1 MYKVKNIAILTGGD
15 SAEYD
20 ISILSA
26 NTVLKHLNPELFNV
40 YIIHLK
46 NNKFSAIIKEV
57 KIDVNKSNF
66 TIEVENKNISF
77 DAIFMALH
85 GSPAENGLIQ
95 PYFDNLNIPYT
106 SCNAK
111 ISPLTFDKYECNKKL
126 KELGFLCAESFLYKK
141 GDNIIEQEIIDHVKL
156 PCFVKP
162 NGAGSSFGISKVK
175 KKEGLTEAINNALQH
190 DNKVLIEQFIN
201 GTEISCG
208 VYNNESNIQAL
219 PITEIVTE
227 NEFFDYQAKY
237 EGKSQEITPARI
249 SEKLTIIIQKLTSNI
264 YKTMELSG
272 ICRIDYIIMNEKPY
286 IIEIN
291 TIPGLTEESIIPQ
304 QVRFANLRLSKIFE
318 NCLADTKE

>member
-1 MYKVKNIAILTGGD
+1 MKNIAILTGGD

-26 NTVLKHLNPELFNV
+26 NTVLQHLNPELFKG

-46 NNKFSAIIKEV
+46 DDKFTVLIKKIKIEV
-57 KIDVNKSNF
+57 DKSNF
-66 TIEVENKNISF
+66 TFEVENKRISF

-111 ISPLTFDKYECNKKL
+111 VSALTFNKYECNKKL
-126 KELGFLCAESFLYKK
+126 KELGFNCATSFLYKK
-141 GDNIIEQEIIDHVKL
+141 ENNIDEQEIIDRVKL

-175 KKEGLTEAINNALQH
+175 KKEDLTKAINSALQH
-190 DNKVLIEQFIN
+190 DNKVLIEQFID
-201 GTEISCG
+201 GIEISCG
-208 VYNNESNIQAL
+208 VYANQNDILAL

-249 SEKLTIIIQKLTSNI
+249 SKKLTIEVQKLTTDI
-264 YKTMELSG
+264 YKAMELSG

-286 IIEIN
+286 ILEIN
-291 TIPGLTEESIIPQ
+291 TIPGFTEESIIPQ
-304 QVRFANLRLSKIFE
+304 QVKSANLKLSVIFE
-318 NCLADTKE
+318 SCLVDNKE

>member
-1 MYKVKNIAILTGGD
+1 MKNIAILTGGD

-26 NTVLKHLNPELFNV
+26 NTVLQHLNPELFKG

-46 NNKFSAIIKEV
+46 NDKFTVLIKEI
-57 KIDVNKSNF
+57 KIEVDKSNF
-66 TIEVENKNISF
+66 TFEVENKHISF

-106 SCNAK
+106 SSNAK
-111 ISPLTFDKYECNKKL
+111 VSALTFNKYECNKKL
-126 KELGFLCAESFLYKK
+126 KELGFNCATSFLYKK
-141 GDNIIEQEIIDHVKL
+141 ENNIVEQEIINRVKL

-175 KKEGLTEAINNALQH
+175 KKEDLTKAIDSALQH
-190 DNKVLIEQFIN
+190 DNKVLIEQFID
-201 GTEISCG
+201 GIEISCG
-208 VYNNESNIQAL
+208 VYTNQNNIQAL

-249 SEKLTIIIQKLTSNI
+249 SKKLTIEVQKLTTDI
-264 YKTMELSG
+264 YKAMELSG

-291 TIPGLTEESIIPQ
+291 TIPGFTEESIIPQ
-304 QVRFANLRLSKIFE
+304 QVKSANLKLSVIFE
-318 NCLADTKE
+318 SCLVDSKE

>member
-1 MYKVKNIAILTGGD
+1 MKNIAILTGGD

-26 NTVLKHLNPELFNV
+26 NTVLQHLNPELFKG

-46 NNKFSAIIKEV
+46 NDKFTAFIKEI
-57 KIDVNKSNF
+57 KIDVDKSNF
-66 TIEVENKNISF
+66 TFEVENKRISF

-106 SCNAK
+106 SSNAK
-111 ISPLTFDKYECNKKL
+111 VSALTFNKYECNKKL
-126 KELGFLCAESFLYKK
+126 KELGFNCATSFLYKK
-141 GDNIIEQEIIDHVKL
+141 ENNIVEQEIINRVKL

-175 KKEGLTEAINNALQH
+175 KKEDLTKAINSALQH
-190 DNKVLIEQFIN
+190 DNKVLIEQFID
-201 GTEISCG
+201 GIEISCG
-208 VYNNESNIQAL
+208 VYTNKNNTQAL

-249 SEKLTIIIQKLTSNI
+249 SKKLTIEVQKLTTDI
-264 YKTMELSG
+264 YKAMELSG

-291 TIPGLTEESIIPQ
+291 TIPGFTEESIIPQ
-304 QVRFANLRLSKIFE
+304 QVKSANLKLSVIFE
-318 NCLADTKE
+318 SCLVDSKE

>member
-1 MYKVKNIAILTGGD
+1 MKNIAILTGGD

-26 NTVLKHLNPELFNV
+26 NTVLQHLNPELFKG

-46 NNKFSAIIKEV
+46 NDKFTAFIKEI
-57 KIDVNKSNF
+57 KIDVDKSNF
-66 TIEVENKNISF
+66 TFEVENKRISF

-95 PYFDNLNIPYT
+95 PYFDNLNIPYS

-111 ISPLTFDKYECNKKL
+111 VSALTFNKYECNKKL
-126 KELGFLCAESFLYKK
+126 KELGFNCATSFLYKK
-141 GDNIIEQEIIDHVKL
+141 ENNIVEQEIIDRVKL

-175 KKEGLTEAINNALQH
+175 KKEDLTKAINSALQH
-190 DNKVLIEQFIN
+190 DNKVLIEQFID
-201 GTEISCG
+201 GIEISCG
-208 VYNNESNIQAL
+208 VYTNKNNTQAL

-249 SEKLTIIIQKLTSNI
+249 SKKLTIEVQKLTTDI
-264 YKTMELSG
+264 YKAMELSG

-291 TIPGLTEESIIPQ
+291 TIPGFTEESIIPQ
-304 QVRFANLRLSKIFE
+304 QVKSANLKLSVIFE
-318 NCLADTKE
+318 SCLVDSKE

>member
-1 MYKVKNIAILTGGD
+1 
-15 SAEYD
+15 
-20 ISILSA
+20 
-26 NTVLKHLNPELFNV
+26 
-40 YIIHLK
+40 
-46 NNKFSAIIKEV
+46 
-57 KIDVNKSNF
+57 
-66 TIEVENKNISF
+66 
-77 DAIFMALH
+77 MALH

-111 ISPLTFDKYECNKKL
+111 ISALTFNKYECNKKL
-126 KELGFLCAESFLYKK
+126 KELGFNCAESYLHTK
-141 GDNIIEQEIIDHVKL
+141 GDKVIEKKIIDIVKL

-162 NGAGSSFGISKVK
+162 NEAGSSFGISKVK
-175 KKEGLTEAINNALQH
+175 KKEDLKKAINSALNY
-190 DNKVLIEQFIN
+190 DNKVLIEQFLD

-208 VYNNESNIQAL
+208 VYNKNNVQAL

-249 SEKLTIIIQKLTSNI
+249 SKELTIEIQKLTTDI
-264 YKTMELSG
+264 YKAMKLSG
-272 ICRIDYIIMNEKPY
+272 ICRIDYIIVNEKPY

-304 QVRFANLRLSKIFE
+304 QVKSANLKLSVIFE
-318 NCLADTKE
+318 SCLVNSKE

>member
-1 MYKVKNIAILTGGD
+1 MKNIAILTGGD

-26 NTVLKHLNPELFNV
+26 NTVLKHLNPELFKA

-46 NNKFSAIIKEV
+46 NDKFTVLIKEI
-57 KIDVNKSNF
+57 KIDVDKSNF
-66 TIEVENKNISF
+66 TFEVENKHISF

-106 SCNAK
+106 SSNAK
-111 ISPLTFDKYECNKKL
+111 VSALTFNKYECNKKL
-126 KELGFLCAESFLYKK
+126 KELGFSCASSFLYKK
-141 GDNIIEQEIIDHVKL
+141 GNNIIEQEIIDRVKL

-162 NGAGSSFGISKVK
+162 NGAGSSFGITKVK
-175 KKEGLTEAINNALQH
+175 KKEDLTTAINSALQH
-190 DNKVLIEQFIN
+190 DNKVLIEQFID
-201 GTEISCG
+201 GIEISCG
-208 VYNNESNIQAL
+208 VYSIKNKIQAL

-249 SEKLTIIIQKLTSNI
+249 SKKQTIEVQKLTADI
-264 YKTMELSG
+264 YKAMELSG
-272 ICRIDYIIMNEKPY
+272 ICRIDYIIMNEKAY

-291 TIPGLTEESIIPQ
+291 TIPGFTEKSIIPEQ
-304 QVRFANLRLSKIFE
+304 IKSANLKLSVIFKS
-318 NCLADTKE
+318 CLVNSKK

>member
-1 MYKVKNIAILTGGD
+1 MKNIAILTGGD

-26 NTVLKHLNPELFNV
+26 NTVLQHLNPELFKG

-46 NNKFSAIIKEV
+46 NDKFTILIKEIE
-57 KIDVNKSNF
+57 IDVDKSNF
-66 TIEVENKNISF
+66 TFEVENKHISF

-111 ISPLTFDKYECNKKL
+111 VSALTFDKYECNKKL
-126 KELGFLCAESFLYKK
+126 KELGFDCATSFLYKK
-141 GDNIIEQEIIDHVKL
+141 EKNIIEQEIIDIVKL

-162 NGAGSSFGISKVK
+162 NGSGSSFGISKVK
-175 KKEGLTEAINNALQH
+175 KKEDLTKAINSALQH
-190 DNKVLIEQFIN
+190 DNKVLIEQFID

-208 VYNNESNIQAL
+208 VYTNKNNTRAL

-249 SEKLTIIIQKLTSNI
+249 SEKLTIEVQKLTTDI
-264 YKTMELSG
+264 YKAMELSG

-291 TIPGLTEESIIPQ
+291 TIPGFTEESIIPQ
-304 QVRFANLRLSKIFE
+304 QIKSANLKLSVIFE
-318 NCLADTKE
+318 SCLVDSKE

>member
-1 MYKVKNIAILTGGD
+1 MKNIAILTGGD

-20 ISILSA
+20 ISMLSA
-26 NTVLKHLNPELFNV
+26 NTVLQHLNPELFNGF
-40 YIIHLK
+40 IIHLK
-46 NNKFSAIIKEV
+46 NDKFTVLINEIKFNV
-57 KIDVNKSNF
+57 DKSNF
-66 TIEVENKNISF
+66 TFEVENKRISF

-111 ISPLTFDKYECNKKL
+111 VSALTFNKYECNKKL
-126 KELGFLCAESFLYKK
+126 KELGFSCAASFLYKK
-141 GDNIIEQEIIDHVKL
+141 GDNIIEQEIIDRVKL

-175 KKEGLTEAINNALQH
+175 KKEDLSKAINNALKH
-190 DNKVLIEQFIN
+190 DNKVLIEQFID
-201 GTEISCG
+201 GIEISCG
-208 VYNNESNIQAL
+208 VYTNKNNIHAL
-219 PITEIVTE
+219 PITEIVSE

-249 SEKLTIIIQKLTSNI
+249 SEKLTIEVQKLTTKI
-264 YKTMELSG
+264 YKAIELSG

-291 TIPGLTEESIIPQ
+291 TIPGFTEESLIPQ
-304 QVRFANLRLSKIFE
+304 QVKSANLKLSVIFE
-318 NCLADTKE
+318 NCLVKNKQ

>member
-1 MYKVKNIAILTGGD
+1 MKNIAILTGGD

-26 NTVLKHLNPELFNV
+26 NTVLQHLNPELFKG

-46 NNKFSAIIKEV
+46 NNKFTALTKGK
-57 KIDVNKSNF
+57 KIDVDESNF
-66 TIEVENKNISF
+66 TFELESKRISF
-77 DAIFMALH
+77 DFIFMAIH

-106 SCNAK
+106 SCNSKVSA
-111 ISPLTFDKYECNKKL
+111 LTFNKYECNKKL
-126 KELGFLCAESFLYKK
+126 KELGFSCAASFLYKK
-141 GDNIIEQEIIDHVKL
+141 ENNIFEQEIIDRIKL

-175 KKEGLTEAINNALQH
+175 KKEDLRKAINNALHH
-190 DNKVLIEQFIN
+190 DNKVLIEQFID
-201 GTEISCG
+201 GVEISCG
-208 VYNNESNIQAL
+208 VYTNKNNVHAL

-249 SEKLTIIIQKLTSNI
+249 SKKLTSEVQKLTSDI
-264 YKTMELSG
+264 YKAIELNG
-272 ICRIDYIIMNEKPY
+272 ICRIDYIIMNEKTY

-291 TIPGLTEESIIPQ
+291 TIPGFTEESIIPQ
-304 QVRFANLRLSKIFE
+304 QVKSANLKLSVIFE
-318 NCLADTKE
+318 NCLADS

>member
-1 MYKVKNIAILTGGD
+1 MKNIAILTGGD

-26 NTVLKHLNPELFNV
+26 NTVLQHLNPELFKG

-46 NNKFSAIIKEV
+46 NDKFTILIKEIE
-57 KIDVNKSNF
+57 IDVDKSNF
-66 TIEVENKNISF
+66 TFEVENKHISF

-85 GSPAENGLIQ
+85 GSPAENGIIQ

-111 ISPLTFDKYECNKKL
+111 VSALTFNKYECNKKL
-126 KELGFLCAESFLYKK
+126 KELGFNCATSFLYKK
-141 GDNIIEQEIIDHVKL
+141 ENNNVEQEIINRVKL

-175 KKEGLTEAINNALQH
+175 KKEDLTKAINSALQH
-190 DNKVLIEQFIN
+190 DNKVLIEQFID
-201 GTEISCG
+201 GIEISCG
-208 VYNNESNIQAL
+208 VYTNKNNTQAL

-249 SEKLTIIIQKLTSNI
+249 SKKLTIEVQKLTTDI
-264 YKTMELSG
+264 YKAMELSG

-291 TIPGLTEESIIPQ
+291 TIPGFTEESIIPQ
-304 QVRFANLRLSKIFE
+304 QVKSANLKLSLIFE
-318 NCLADTKE
+318 SCLVESKE

>member
-1 MYKVKNIAILTGGD
+1 MKNIAILTGGD

-26 NTVLKHLNPELFNV
+26 NTVLQHLNSELFKG

-46 NNKFSAIIKEV
+46 NDKFTAFIKEI
-57 KIDVNKSNF
+57 KIDVDKSNF
-66 TIEVENKNISF
+66 TFEVENKRISF

-95 PYFDNLNIPYT
+95 PYFDNLNISYT
-106 SCNAK
+106 SSNAK
-111 ISPLTFDKYECNKKL
+111 VSALTFNKYECNKKL
-126 KELGFLCAESFLYKK
+126 KELGFNCATSFLYKK
-141 GDNIIEQEIIDHVKL
+141 ENNIVEQEIINRVKL

-175 KKEGLTEAINNALQH
+175 KKEDLKKAINSALQH
-190 DNKVLIEQFIN
+190 DNKVLIEQFID
-201 GTEISCG
+201 GIEISCG
-208 VYNNESNIQAL
+208 VYTNKNNTQVL

-249 SEKLTIIIQKLTSNI
+249 SKKLTIEVQKLTTDI
-264 YKTMELSG
+264 YKAMELSG

-291 TIPGLTEESIIPQ
+291 TIPGFTEESIIPQ
-304 QVRFANLRLSKIFE
+304 QVKSANLKLSVIFE
-318 NCLADTKE
+318 SCLVDSKE

>member
-1 MYKVKNIAILTGGD
+1 MKNIAILTGGD

-26 NTVLKHLNPELFNV
+26 NTVLQHLNPELFKG
-40 YIIHLK
+40 YIINLK
-46 NNKFSAIIKEV
+46 NDKFTVLIKEI
-57 KIDVNKSNF
+57 KIDLDKSNF
-66 TIEVENKNISF
+66 TFEVENKRISF

-106 SCNAK
+106 SSNAK
-111 ISPLTFDKYECNKKL
+111 VSALTFNKYECNKKL
-126 KELGFLCAESFLYKK
+126 KELGFNCATSFLYKK
-141 GDNIIEQEIIDHVKL
+141 ENNIVEQEIIDRVKL

-162 NGAGSSFGISKVK
+162 NGAGSSFGITKVK
-175 KKEGLTEAINNALQH
+175 KKEDLTKAINSALQH
-190 DNKVLIEQFIN
+190 NNKVLIEQFID
-201 GTEISCG
+201 GIEISCG
-208 VYNNESNIQAL
+208 VYTNKNNIQAL

-237 EGKSQEITPARI
+237 EGESQEITPARI
-249 SEKLTIIIQKLTSNI
+249 SKKLTIEVQKLTTDI
-264 YKTMELSG
+264 YKVMELSG

-291 TIPGLTEESIIPQ
+291 TIPGFTEESIIPQ
-304 QVRFANLRLSKIFE
+304 QVKSANLKLSVIFE
-318 NCLADTKE
+318 SCLVDSKE

>member
-1 MYKVKNIAILTGGD
+1 MKNIAILTGGD

-26 NTVLKHLNPELFNV
+26 NNVLQHLNPKLFKG

-46 NNKFSAIIKEV
+46 DDKFTTLIKEL
-57 KIDVNKSNF
+57 KIDIDKKNF
-66 TIEVENKNISF
+66 TFEVENKRVSF

-111 ISPLTFDKYECNKKL
+111 VSALTFNKYECNKKL
-126 KELGFLCAESFLYKK
+126 KAFGFNCAASFLYKK
-141 GDNIIEQEIIDHVKL
+141 GEKIDEQKIIDSIKL

-175 KKEGLTEAINNALQH
+175 KRGRLAKAINSALQH
-190 DNKVLIEQFIN
+190 DNKVLIEQFID
-201 GTEISCG
+201 GIEISCG
-208 VYNNESNIQAL
+208 VYTNKNNIHAL

-249 SEKLTIIIQKLTSNI
+249 SEKLTIEVQKLTTKI
-264 YKTMELSG
+264 YKAIELSG

-291 TIPGLTEESIIPQ
+291 TIPGFTEESLIPQ
-304 QVRFANLRLSKIFE
+304 QVKSANLKLSVIFE
-318 NCLADTKE
+318 NCLVKNK

>member
-1 MYKVKNIAILTGGD
+1 MKNIAILTGGD

-26 NTVLKHLNPELFNV
+26 NTVLQHLNSELFKG

-46 NNKFSAIIKEV
+46 NDKFTAFIKEI
-57 KIDVNKSNF
+57 KIDVDKSNF
-66 TIEVENKNISF
+66 TFEVENKRISF

-106 SCNAK
+106 SSNAK
-111 ISPLTFDKYECNKKL
+111 VSALTFNKYECNKKL
-126 KELGFLCAESFLYKK
+126 KELGFNSATSFLYKK
-141 GDNIIEQEIIDHVKL
+141 ENNIVEQEIINRVKL

-175 KKEGLTEAINNALQH
+175 KKEDLTKAINSALQH
-190 DNKVLIEQFIN
+190 DNKVLIEQFID
-201 GTEISCG
+201 GIEISCG
-208 VYNNESNIQAL
+208 VYTNKNNTQAL

-249 SEKLTIIIQKLTSNI
+249 SKKLTIEVQKLTTDI
-264 YKTMELSG
+264 YKAMELSG

-291 TIPGLTEESIIPQ
+291 TIPGFTEESIIPQ
-304 QVRFANLRLSKIFE
+304 QVKSANLKLSVIFE
-318 NCLADTKE
+318 SCLVDSKE

>member
-1 MYKVKNIAILTGGD
+1 MKNIAILTGGD

-26 NTVLKHLNPELFNV
+26 NTVLQHLNPELFKG

-46 NNKFSAIIKEV
+46 NDKFTVIINEI
-57 KIDVNKSNF
+57 KIDFDKSNF
-66 TIEVENKNISF
+66 TFEIENKRISF

-111 ISPLTFDKYECNKKL
+111 ISALTFNKYECNKKL
-126 KELGFLCAESFLYKK
+126 KELGFSCAASFLYEK
-141 GDNIIEQEIIDHVKL
+141 GNDIVEQEIIDRVKL

-175 KKEGLTEAINNALQH
+175 RKEYLAKAINSALQH
-190 DNKVLIEQFIN
+190 DNKVLIEQFID
-201 GTEISCG
+201 GIEISCG
-208 VYNNESNIQAL
+208 VYSSENNIQAL

-249 SEKLTIIIQKLTSNI
+249 SQKLTIEVQKLTTDI
-264 YKTMELSG
+264 YKAMELSG

-291 TIPGLTEESIIPQ
+291 TIPGFTEESLIPQ
-304 QVRFANLRLSKIFE
+304 QVKSANLKLSVIFE
-318 NCLADTKE
+318 SCLVDNKE

>member
-1 MYKVKNIAILTGGD
+1 MKNIAILTGGD

-26 NTVLKHLNPELFNV
+26 NTVLQHLNPELFKA

-46 NNKFSAIIKEV
+46 NDKFTVLIKEI
-57 KIDVNKSNF
+57 KIDVDKSNF
-66 TIEVENKNISF
+66 TFELENKRISF

-106 SCNAK
+106 SSNAK
-111 ISPLTFDKYECNKKL
+111 VSALTFNKYECNKKL
-126 KELGFLCAESFLYKK
+126 KELGFNCATSFLYKK
-141 GDNIIEQEIIDHVKL
+141 GNHIVEQEIIDRVKL

-175 KKEGLTEAINNALQH
+175 KKEDLTKAINSALQH
-190 DNKVLIEQFIN
+190 DNKVLIEQFID
-201 GTEISCG
+201 GIEISCG
-208 VYNNESNIQAL
+208 VCTNKNNTQAL

-249 SEKLTIIIQKLTSNI
+249 SKKLTIEVQKLTTDI
-264 YKTMELSG
+264 YKAMELSG

-291 TIPGLTEESIIPQ
+291 TIPGFTEESIIPQ
-304 QVRFANLRLSKIFE
+304 QVKSANLKLSVIFE
-318 NCLADTKE
+318 NCLVDSKE

>member
-1 MYKVKNIAILTGGD
+1 MKNIAILTGGD

-26 NTVLKHLNPELFNV
+26 NTVLQHLNPELFKG

-46 NNKFSAIIKEV
+46 NDKFTVLIKEI
-57 KIDVNKSNF
+57 KIDVDKSNF
-66 TIEVENKNISF
+66 TFEVENKRISF

-111 ISPLTFDKYECNKKL
+111 VSALTFNKYECNKKL
-126 KELGFLCAESFLYKK
+126 KELGFNCATSFLYKK
-141 GDNIIEQEIIDHVKL
+141 ENNIVEQEIIDRVKL

-175 KKEGLTEAINNALQH
+175 KKEDLTKAINSALQH
-190 DNKVLIEQFIN
+190 DNKVLIEQFID
-201 GTEISCG
+201 GIEISCG
-208 VYNNESNIQAL
+208 VYTNKNNTQAL

-249 SEKLTIIIQKLTSNI
+249 SKKLTIEVQKLTTDI
-264 YKTMELSG
+264 YKAMELSG

-291 TIPGLTEESIIPQ
+291 TIPGFTEESIIPQ
-304 QVRFANLRLSKIFE
+304 QVKSANLKLSVIFE
-318 NCLADTKE
+318 SCLVDSKE

>member
-1 MYKVKNIAILTGGD
+1 MKNIAILTGGD

-26 NTVLKHLNPELFNV
+26 NTVLKHLNPELFKG

-46 NNKFSAIIKEV
+46 NDKFTAFIKEI
-57 KIDVNKSNF
+57 KIDVDKSNF
-66 TIEVENKNISF
+66 TFEVENKRISF

-111 ISPLTFDKYECNKKL
+111 ISALTFNKYECNKKL
-126 KELGFLCAESFLYKK
+126 KELGFNCATSFLYKK
-141 GDNIIEQEIIDHVKL
+141 ENNIVEQEIINRVKL

-175 KKEGLTEAINNALQH
+175 RKEDLTKAINSALQH
-190 DNKVLIEQFIN
+190 DNKVLIEQFID
-201 GTEISCG
+201 GIEISCG
-208 VYNNESNIQAL
+208 VCTNKNNTQVL

-249 SEKLTIIIQKLTSNI
+249 SKKLTIEVQKLTTDI
-264 YKTMELSG
+264 YKAMELSG

-291 TIPGLTEESIIPQ
+291 TIPGFTEESIIPQ
-304 QVRFANLRLSKIFE
+304 QVKSANLKLSVIFE
-318 NCLADTKE
+318 SCLVDSKE

>member
-1 MYKVKNIAILTGGD
+1 MKNIAILTGGD

-26 NTVLKHLNPELFNV
+26 NTVLQHLNPELFKG

-46 NNKFSAIIKEV
+46 NDKFTVLIKEI
-57 KIDVNKSNF
+57 KIEVDKSNF
-66 TIEVENKNISF
+66 TFEVENKRISF

-111 ISPLTFDKYECNKKL
+111 VSALTFNKCECNKKL
-126 KELGFLCAESFLYKK
+126 KELGFNCATSFLYKK
-141 GDNIIEQEIIDHVKL
+141 GNNIFEQEIIDRVKL

-175 KKEGLTEAINNALQH
+175 KKEDLTKAINSALQH
-190 DNKVLIEQFIN
+190 DNKVLIEQFID
-201 GTEISCG
+201 GIEISCG
-208 VYNNESNIQAL
+208 VYTNKNNIQAL

-249 SEKLTIIIQKLTSNI
+249 SKKLTIEVQKLTTDI
-264 YKTMELSG
+264 YKAMELSG

-291 TIPGLTEESIIPQ
+291 TIPGFTEESIIPQ
-304 QVRFANLRLSKIFE
+304 QVKSANLKLSVIFE
-318 NCLADTKE
+318 SCLVDSKE

>member
-1 MYKVKNIAILTGGD
+1 MKNIAILTGGD

-26 NTVLKHLNPELFNV
+26 NTVLQHLNPELFKG

-46 NNKFSAIIKEV
+46 NDKFTAFIKEI
-57 KIDVNKSNF
+57 KIDVDKSNF
-66 TIEVENKNISF
+66 TFEVENKRISF

-95 PYFDNLNIPYT
+95 PYFDNLNIPY
-106 SCNAK
+106 SSSNAK
-111 ISPLTFDKYECNKKL
+111 VSALTFNKYECNKKL
-126 KELGFLCAESFLYKK
+126 KELGFNCATSFLYKK
-141 GDNIIEQEIIDHVKL
+141 ENNIVEQEIIDRVKL

-175 KKEGLTEAINNALQH
+175 KKEDLTKAINSALQH
-190 DNKVLIEQFIN
+190 DNKVLIEQFID
-201 GTEISCG
+201 GIEISCG
-208 VYNNESNIQAL
+208 VYTNKNNIQAL

-249 SEKLTIIIQKLTSNI
+249 SKKLTIEVQKLTTDI
-264 YKTMELSG
+264 YKAMELSG

-291 TIPGLTEESIIPQ
+291 TIPGFTEESIIPQ
-304 QVRFANLRLSKIFE
+304 QVKSANLKLSVIFE
-318 NCLADTKE
+318 SCLVDSKE

>member
-1 MYKVKNIAILTGGD
+1 MKNIAILTGGD

-20 ISILSA
+20 ISVLSA
-26 NTVLKHLNPELFNV
+26 NTVLQHLNPELFKG

-46 NNKFSAIIKEV
+46 NDKFTVLIKEI
-57 KIDVNKSNF
+57 KIDVDKSNF
-66 TIEVENKNISF
+66 TFELENKRISF

-111 ISPLTFDKYECNKKL
+111 VSALTFNKYECNKKL
-126 KELGFLCAESFLYKK
+126 KELGFNCATSFLYKK
-141 GDNIIEQEIIDHVKL
+141 GNHIVEQEIIDRVKL

-175 KKEGLTEAINNALQH
+175 KKEDLTKAINSALHH
-190 DNKVLIEQFIN
+190 DNKVLIEQFID
-201 GTEISCG
+201 GIEISCG
-208 VYNNESNIQAL
+208 VYTNKNNIQAL

-249 SEKLTIIIQKLTSNI
+249 SKKLTIEVQKLTTDI
-264 YKTMELSG
+264 YKAMELSG

-291 TIPGLTEESIIPQ
+291 TIPGFTEESIIPQ
-304 QVRFANLRLSKIFE
+304 QVKSANLKLSLIFE
-318 NCLADTKE
+318 SCLVESKE

>member
-1 MYKVKNIAILTGGD
+1 MKNIAILTGGD

-26 NTVLKHLNPELFNV
+26 NTVLQHLNSELFKG

-46 NNKFSAIIKEV
+46 NDKFTAFIKEI
-57 KIDVNKSNF
+57 KIDVDKSNF
-66 TIEVENKNISF
+66 TFEVENKRISF

-106 SCNAK
+106 SSNAK
-111 ISPLTFDKYECNKKL
+111 VSALTFNKYECNKKL
-126 KELGFLCAESFLYKK
+126 KELGFNCATSFLYKK
-141 GDNIIEQEIIDHVKL
+141 ENNIVEQEIINRVKL

-175 KKEGLTEAINNALQH
+175 KKEDLKKAINSALQH
-190 DNKVLIEQFIN
+190 DNKVLIEQFID
-201 GTEISCG
+201 GIEISCG
-208 VYNNESNIQAL
+208 VYTNKNNTQVL

-249 SEKLTIIIQKLTSNI
+249 SKKLTIEVQKLTTDI
-264 YKTMELSG
+264 YKAMELSG

-291 TIPGLTEESIIPQ
+291 TIPGFTEESIIPQ
-304 QVRFANLRLSKIFE
+304 QVKSANLKLSVIFE
-318 NCLADTKE
+318 SCLVDSKE

>member
-1 MYKVKNIAILTGGD
+1 MKNIAILTGGD

-26 NTVLKHLNPELFNV
+26 NTVLQHLNPELFKG

-46 NNKFSAIIKEV
+46 NDKFNVLIKEI
-57 KIDVNKSNF
+57 KIDVDKSNF
-66 TIEVENKNISF
+66 TFEVENKRISF

-106 SCNAK
+106 SSNAK
-111 ISPLTFDKYECNKKL
+111 VSALTFNKYECNKKL
-126 KELGFLCAESFLYKK
+126 KELGFNCATSFLYKK
-141 GDNIIEQEIIDHVKL
+141 GNHIVEQEIIDRVKL

-175 KKEGLTEAINNALQH
+175 KKEDLKKAINSALQH
-190 DNKVLIEQFIN
+190 DNKVLIEQFID
-201 GTEISCG
+201 GIEISCG
-208 VYNNESNIQAL
+208 VYTNQKNIQAL
-219 PITEIVTE
+219 AITEIVTE

-249 SEKLTIIIQKLTSNI
+249 SKKLTIEVQKLTTDI
-264 YKTMELSG
+264 YKAMELSG

-291 TIPGLTEESIIPQ
+291 TIPGFTEESIIPQ
-304 QVRFANLRLSKIFE
+304 QVKSANLKLSVIFE
-318 NCLADTKE
+318 NCLVDSKE